1 METCR
6 EYKNL
11 KTFYTK
17 AEEYL
22 VSISLLNQKESINY
36 VRNKFNKE
44 ILNNYYYIGSL
55 NKKCKK
61 LLNARFSTIKFSMD
75 SLLKN
80 KINHPDLKFYDYEK
94 INEIVRNYDELFTD
108 RKGNLRFFKNVN
120 NKLYEIVVKTTQ
132 DGKENYLT
140 TFHRCDESKIRKLK
154 KIV

>member
-1 METCR
+1 METGR

-22 VSISLLNQKESINY
+22 VSISLLNQKESINH

-44 ILNNYYYIGSL
+44 ILNNYYYIGCL
-55 NKKCKK
+55 NKECKK

-80 KINHPDLKFYDYEK
+80 KINHPDLKFYDYGK
-94 INEIVRNYDELFTD
+94 INEII
-108 RKGNLRFFKNVN
+108 GPPA
-120 NKLYEIVVKTTQ
+120 
-132 DGKENYLT
+132 
-140 TFHRCDESKIRKLK
+140 
-154 KIV
+154 

>member
-1 METCR
+1 
-6 EYKNL
+6 
-11 KTFYTK
+11 
-17 AEEYL
+17 
-22 VSISLLNQKESINY
+22 
-36 VRNKFNKE
+36 
-44 ILNNYYYIGSL
+44 
-55 NKKCKK
+55 
-61 LLNARFSTIKFSMD
+61 MD

-140 TFHRCDESKIRKLK
+140 TFTDAMNLKLEN
-154 KIV
+154 